1 VIRGDHRGLV
11 RPRRERPLLLV
22 RLTVPFAPSEVR
34 DLRVGLFRVLA
45 PRVVGVTVH
54 ALVPMLRVVVVALRF
69 HLGLRLVSLFWA
81 FQQADP
87 IGLRGA

>member
-1 VIRGDHRGLV
+1 
-11 RPRRERPLLLV
+11 
-22 RLTVPFAPSEVR
+22 
-34 DLRVGLFRVLA
+34 
-45 PRVVGVTVH
+45 
-54 ALVPMLRVVVVALRF
+54 MLRVVVVPLRRF